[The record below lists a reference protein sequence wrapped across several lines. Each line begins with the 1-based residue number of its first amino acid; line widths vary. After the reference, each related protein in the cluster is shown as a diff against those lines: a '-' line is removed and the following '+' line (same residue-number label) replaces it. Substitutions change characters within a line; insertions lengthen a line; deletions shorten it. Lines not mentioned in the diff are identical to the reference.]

1 MLCASMQAAAADGA
15 IAMRILLI
23 EDELALQQQLRK
35 QLEAHAYTVD
45 TSADG
50 NDGLFIAREYPLDA
64 AIIDIGLPGL
74 SGLDIIR
81 QLRADGSTL
90 PILVLTARG
99 QWQDKVAGLEAG
111 ADDYLTK
118 PFHFE
123 ELNAR
128 LHALL
133 RRSANTPG
141 DSLQSGNLKIDFTQQ
156 QVSIDGQRLTLTSFE
171 YRLLEHLMRH
181 AGEVLSKSELA
192 DYLYPHDDDRDS
204 NVIEVMIG
212 RLRKKLTAEGGNMPI
227 ETLRGRGYRF
237 TLAEEAS

>member
-1 MLCASMQAAAADGA
+1 
-15 IAMRILLI
+15 MRILLI
-23 EDELALQQQLRK
+23 EDELALRQQLRE
-35 QLEAHAYTVD
+35 QLEKQGYIVD

-64 AIIDIGLPGL
+64 AIIDIGLPGI
-74 SGLDIIR
+74 SGLDVIR
-81 QLRADGSTL
+81 QLRAEGNTL

-133 RRSANTPG
+133 RRSANTATNDMQCG
-141 DSLQSGNLKIDFTQQ
+141 SLYINFTLQ
-156 QVSIDGQRLTLTSFE
+156 QVSLNEETLELTSFE
-171 YRLLEHLMRH
+171 YRLLEHMMRH
-181 AGEVLSKSELA
+181 AGEVLSKAALA
-192 DYLYPHDDDRDS
+192 DYLYPHDDDCDS

-212 RLRKKLTAEGGNMPI
+212 RLRKKLDNSGKLIPI

-237 TLAEEAS
+237 TLCESSS

>member
-1 MLCASMQAAAADGA
+1 
-15 IAMRILLI
+15 MRILLI
-23 EDELALQQQLRK
+23 EDEQALQEQLRE
-35 QLEAHAYTVD
+35 QLEKQGYIVD
-45 TSADG
+45 ISSDG

-64 AIIDIGLPGL
+64 AIIDIGLPGI
-74 SGLDIIR
+74 SGLDVIR
-81 QLRADGSTL
+81 QLREEGNTL

-118 PFHFE
+118 PFQFE

-133 RRSANTPG
+133 RRSTNTASNDMQCGP
-141 DSLQSGNLKIDFTQQ
+141 LYIDFTQQ
-156 QVSIDGQRLTLTSFE
+156 QVRLDNKTLELTSFE
-171 YRLLEHLMRH
+171 YRLLEHMMRH
-181 AGEVLSKSELA
+181 AGEVLSKTTLS
-192 DYLYPHDDDRDS
+192 DYLYPHDEDADS

-212 RLRKKLTAEGGNMPI
+212 RLRKKLDASGRLMPI

-237 TLAEEAS
+237 TLCSSSS

>member
-1 MLCASMQAAAADGA
+1 
-15 IAMRILLI
+15 MRILLI
-23 EDELALQQQLRK
+23 EDELTLQQQLRK
-35 QLEAHAYTVD
+35 QLEEHSYTVD

-64 AIIDIGLPGL
+64 AIIDIGLPGI
-74 SGLDIIR
+74 SGLDVIR
-81 QLRADGSTL
+81 ALRAEGNTL

-128 LHALL
+128 LQALL
-133 RRSANTPG
+133 RRSAKVATNTMQCG
-141 DSLQSGNLKIDFTQQ
+141 SLHIDFTQQ
-156 QVSIDGQRLTLTSFE
+156 QASIDDQLLNLTSFE
-171 YRLLEHLMRH
+171 YRLLEHMVRH
-181 AGEVLSKSELA
+181 AGEVLSKAALA
-192 DYLYPHDDDRDS
+192 DYLYPHDDDCDS

-212 RLRKKLTAEGGNMPI
+212 RLRKKLDQKGSQTPI

-237 TLAEEAS
+237 TLCDTAS

>member
-1 MLCASMQAAAADGA
+1 
-15 IAMRILLI
+15 MRILLI
-23 EDELALQQQLRK
+23 EDELALQQQLRE
-35 QLEAHAYTVD
+35 QLEKQAYIVD
-45 TSADG
+45 ASADG

-64 AIIDIGLPGL
+64 AIIDIGLPGI
-74 SGLDIIR
+74 SGLDVIR
-81 QLRADGSTL
+81 QLRAEGNTL

-128 LHALL
+128 LQALL
-133 RRSANTPG
+133 RRSANTATNSMQCG
-141 DSLQSGNLKIDFTQQ
+141 ALHIDFTQQ
-156 QVSIDGQRLTLTSFE
+156 QASLDGQLLSLTSFE
-171 YRLLEHLMRH
+171 YRLLEHMMRH
-181 AGEVLSKSELA
+181 AGEVLSKAALA
-192 DYLYPHDDDRDS
+192 DYLYPHDDDCDS

-212 RLRKKLTAEGGNMPI
+212 RLRKKLDNNGSQTPI

-237 TLAEEAS
+237 TLCEDTA

>member
-1 MLCASMQAAAADGA
+1 
-15 IAMRILLI
+15 MRILVI
-23 EDELALQQQLRK
+23 EDEPTLQQQLRE
-35 QLEAHAYTVD
+35 QLEKHAYTVD
-45 TSADG
+45 SSGDG
-50 NDGLFIAREYPLDA
+50 EDGLFIAREYPLDA

-81 QLRADGSTL
+81 QLRAEGNAL

-133 RRSANTPG
+133 RRSANAPG
-141 DSLQSGNLKIDFTQQ
+141 NSMQCGNLHIDFSRQ
-156 QVSIDGQRLTLTSFE
+156 QVSLDEQPLNLTSFE

-181 AGEVLSKSELA
+181 AGEVLSKAALA

-204 NVIEVMIG
+204 NVIEVMIA
-212 RLRKKLTAEGGNMPI
+212 RLRKKLDNDGSMTPI

-237 TLAEEAS
+237 TLCDRPA

>member
-1 MLCASMQAAAADGA
+1 
-15 IAMRILLI
+15 MRILLI
-23 EDELALQQQLRK
+23 EDEPALQQQLRE
-35 QLEAHAYTVD
+35 QLEKHAYTVD
-45 TSADG
+45 SSADG
-50 NDGLFIAREYPLDA
+50 QDGLFIAREYPLDA
-64 AIIDIGLPGL
+64 AIVDIGLPGI
-74 SGLDIIR
+74 SGLDVIR
-81 QLRADGSTL
+81 QLRAEGNTL

-133 RRSANTPG
+133 RRSANTP
-141 DSLQSGNLKIDFTQQ
+141 SNSMQCGNLYIDFTRQ
-156 QVSIDGQRLTLTSFE
+156 QVSLANQPLNLTSFE

-181 AGEVLSKSELA
+181 AGEVLSKAALA

-204 NVIEVMIG
+204 NVIEVMIA
-212 RLRKKLTAEGGNMPI
+212 RLRKKLVNDGSTTPI

-237 TLAEEAS
+237 TLCDGAA

>member
-1 MLCASMQAAAADGA
+1 
-15 IAMRILLI
+15 MRILLI
-23 EDELALQQQLRK
+23 EDELALQQQLRE
-35 QLEAHAYTVD
+35 QLEKQAYTVD
-45 TSADG
+45 ASADG

-64 AIIDIGLPGL
+64 AIIDIGLPGI
-74 SGLDIIR
+74 SGLDVIR
-81 QLRADGSTL
+81 QLRAEGNTL

-128 LHALL
+128 LQALL
-133 RRSANTPG
+133 RRSANTATNSMQCG
-141 DSLQSGNLKIDFTQQ
+141 ALHIDFTQQ
-156 QVSIDGQRLTLTSFE
+156 QASLDGQLLSLTSFE
-171 YRLLEHLMRH
+171 YRLLEHMIRH
-181 AGEVLSKSELA
+181 AGEVLSKAALA
-192 DYLYPHDDDRDS
+192 DYLYPHDDDCDS

-212 RLRKKLTAEGGNMPI
+212 RLRKKLDNNGSQTPI

-237 TLAEEAS
+237 VLSCNDMSSSGTGESL

>member
-1 MLCASMQAAAADGA
+1 
-15 IAMRILLI
+15 MRLLVI
-23 EDELALQQQLRK
+23 EDELSLQQQLRE
-35 QLEAHAYTVD
+35 QLEGQAYTVD

-50 NDGLFIAREYPLDA
+50 HDGLFIAREYPLDA
-64 AIIDIGLPGL
+64 AIIDIGLPGI
-74 SGLDIIR
+74 SGLDLIR
-81 QLRADGSTL
+81 QLREEGNTL

-133 RRSANTPG
+133 RRSANTT
-141 DSLQSGNLKIDFTQQ
+141 GNDMQCGALYIDFTQQ
-156 QVSIDGQRLTLTSFE
+156 KVSLNDEILELTSFE
-171 YRLLEHLMRH
+171 YRLLEHMMRH
-181 AGEVLSKSELA
+181 AGEVISKSALA
-192 DYLYPHDDDRDS
+192 DYLYPHDEDSDS

-212 RLRKKLTAEGGNMPI
+212 RLRKKLDTNGKLMPI

-237 TLAEEAS
+237 TLCENGS

>member
-1 MLCASMQAAAADGA
+1 
-15 IAMRILLI
+15 MRILLI
-23 EDELALQQQLRK
+23 EDELALQQQLRE
-35 QLEAHAYTVD
+35 QLEAQAYQVD

-64 AIIDIGLPGL
+64 AIIDIGLPGI
-74 SGLDIIR
+74 SGLDVIR
-81 QLRADGSTL
+81 QLRAEGNTL

-123 ELNAR
+123 ELSAR

-133 RRSANTPG
+133 RRSANAPDNSMQCG
-141 DSLQSGNLKIDFTQQ
+141 SLYIDFTRQ
-156 QVSIDGQRLTLTSFE
+156 QVRLDNQALNLTSFE

-181 AGEVLSKSELA
+181 AGEVLSKAALA
-192 DYLYPHDDDRDS
+192 DYLYPHDDDCDS
-204 NVIEVMIG
+204 NVIEVMVA
-212 RLRKKLTAEGGNMPI
+212 RLRKKLDNDGSLTPI

-237 TLAEEAS
+237 TLCEAPS

>member
-1 MLCASMQAAAADGA
+1 
-15 IAMRILLI
+15 MRILLI
-23 EDELALQQQLRK
+23 EDELALQQQLRE
-35 QLEAHAYTVD
+35 QLEKHAYTVD
-45 TSADG
+45 ASADG
-50 NDGLFIAREYPLDA
+50 QDGLFIAREYPLDA
-64 AIIDIGLPGL
+64 AIIDIGLPGI
-74 SGLDIIR
+74 SGLDVIR
-81 QLRADGSTL
+81 QLRAEGNTL

-133 RRSANTPG
+133 RRSANTPTNSMQCG
-141 DSLQSGNLKIDFTQQ
+141 ALHIDFTRQ
-156 QVSIDGQRLTLTSFE
+156 QVSLDNQPLHLTSFE
-171 YRLLEHLMRH
+171 YRLLEHLVRH
-181 AGEVLSKSELA
+181 AGEVLSKAALA

-204 NVIEVMIG
+204 NVIEVMIR
-212 RLRKKLTAEGGNMPI
+212 RLRKKLDSDGSLTPI

-237 TLAEEAS
+237 TLCDGAS